1 MKDRLMRDAKNLS
14 ASGMM
19 GNMKK
24 LLTLFLIFWFM
35 PQAVWAGVEHLSLMY
50 GVFPTDIALAGA
62 VAASPST
69 AGAAYH
75 NPAALANLDGNILA
89 VSYLFLQPRLRGG
102 PADAQN
108 DFDHANNIITL
119 GLDMPLGQIL
129 ANTYPIGMGVT
140 LSVDDGF
147 STIVAFE
154 NVEHENGYFLRYGKR
169 SFSFAHG
176 LGVQVVDGLNLGV
189 GYLLGYTA
197 RVTIVQDIEILGST
211 ENEQISLLGR
221 LAFFPLAGLQWQADS
236 FHLGLV
242 YRAEMLARV
251 DPVSGDTTPKVA
263 GTPVKAYPTEMKFLD
278 GYTPHQF
285 VAGVELFPHGIWS
298 LDVQAEAL
306 LWSRFNRQLY
316 TSNATAD
323 DLELKAHDI
332 FLPRIGLRWRPD
344 STWEVRGGYAYE
356 PSPFDNL
363 GGNNHLALD
372 SDRHRFGLGG
382 GYTRRFS
389 WLKAPLTI
397 DAALLVMPL
406 ESREERNAD
415 NRLVHVE
422 GLVIGGTAGI
432 VFRY

>member
-1 MKDRLMRDAKNLS
+1 MLKR
-14 ASGMM
+14 
-19 GNMKK
+19 
-24 LLTLFLIFWFM
+24 LTLLLLLWLL
-35 PQAVWAGVEHLSLMY
+35 PRPVGAGVEHLYLMY
-50 GVFPTDIALAGA
+50 GVFPADIALAGA
-62 VAASPST
+62 VAASPPA

-75 NPAALANLDGNILA
+75 NPAALADLEFNSLA
-89 VSYLFLQPRLRGG
+89 AGYLFAQPQLRGG
-102 PADAQN
+102 PADRQKEFN
-108 DFDHANNIITL
+108 HANNIVTI
-119 GLDMPLGQIL
+119 GLDMPLGQLL
-129 ANTYPIGMGVT
+129 ANAYPVGMGVT

-147 STIVAFE
+147 STIVAFD
-154 NVEHENGYFLRYGKR
+154 NVEHENGQFLRYGKR

-176 LGVQVVDGLNLGV
+176 LGAQVVDGLNLGI

-251 DPVSGDTTPKVA
+251 DPVSGDTTPKIA

-285 VAGVELFPHGIWS
+285 VAGVELFPQGTWT
-298 LDVQAEAL
+298 LNVQGEAL

-316 TSNATAD
+316 TNSATVD
-323 DLELKAHDI
+323 ELALQARDI
-332 FLPRIGLRWRPD
+332 FIPRVGLRWRPD
-344 STWEVRGGYAYE
+344 PAWEVRGGYAYE
-356 PSPFDNL
+356 PSPFENL
-363 GGNNHLALD
+363 GGNDHLALD
-372 SDRHRFGLGG
+372 CDRHRFGLGV
-382 GYTRRFS
+382 GYTHRFS

-406 ESREERNAD
+406 EPREERIVDDRPVRA
-415 NRLVHVE
+415 E
-422 GLVIGGTAGI
+422 GLVAGGTAGI
-432 VFRY
+432 TLRY